1 MMRISDVARE
11 TGLSVSAIRYYE
23 RRSVIRRPNRNGQ
36 NRDYSEDDVR
46 ALRFVRNA
54 RSLNIP
60 VRDIADILQ
69 RPWNKGDMAA
79 EIADQRRVVQSQIDA
94 LRQVDGVLAHLE
106 TCMCEG
112 VLDCELADGDD

>member
-1 MMRISDVARE
+1 MRISDVARE

-23 RRSVIRRPNRNGQ
+23 RRSVIRRPNRDGR

-54 RSLNIP
+54 RALNLP

-69 RPWNKGDMAA
+69 RPWEKGEMAA
-79 EIADQRRVVQSQIDA
+79 VIADHRRVVQSRIEA
-94 LRQVDGVLAHLE
+94 LRQVDGALAHLE
-106 TCMCEG
+106 TCACEG
-112 VLDCELADGDD
+112 VLDCELAVGDG

>member
-1 MMRISDVARE
+1 MRISDVARE

-23 RRSVIRRPNRNGQ
+23 RRSVIHKPNRHGR
-36 NRDYSEDDVR
+36 NRDCSEDDVR
-46 ALRFVRNA
+46 ALRLVRNA

-69 RPWNKGDMAA
+69 RPWKKGEMAA
-79 EIADQRRVVQSQIDA
+79 MIADHRRVVQSRIEA
-94 LRQVDGVLAHLE
+94 LRQVDGVLANLE
-106 TCMCEG
+106 TCTCEG